1 MTQSDALSR
10 RPDHIDNNE
19 NDNDNIVMLPDKF
32 FLRAMD
38 IKLQNDLIGNL
49 KGETLYDDAMRTILK
64 EGPPPIK
71 SALEDWTT
79 RDRLLFY
86 KNRCYV
92 PNKGNLRREIVKT
105 IHEAKG
111 VGHPGQFNTLE
122 QVSREYWWPGM
133 AKFVKM
139 FVDGCA
145 KCQES
150 KTVTHPNK
158 PPLLP
163 IEGEKDVL
171 PFSKITMDLITDLP
185 ESGGYDTVLV
195 VVDHSSTKGVIF
207 TPCNKTVDAEQT
219 ATLLLNNVYKRFG
232 LPDKIISDRDP
243 RFAAK
248 VFQELGKQ
256 LGVKHMMS
264 TAFHPQTDGESERVN
279 QELEVFLRLF
289 CSRQQ
294 DKWAEFL
301 PFAEFAHNNRT
312 HSTMK
317 KSPFYL
323 MMGYNP
329 RPLPTVFTKTMIPS
343 IEARLSE
350 LKKLREETY
359 SLMELARRKME
370 GTTKRTFTPFTVGQ
384 KVWLEGKNLNFG
396 YPSKKLAPKREGPF
410 KIETV
415 LGPVMYKLTLPEQW
429 KVHPVFHASLLSPYK
444 RNEVHGRNFLK
455 PPPDLVE
462 GQEEHEIE
470 AIVGHTPK
478 RKPQR
483 FLVSWKGY
491 PSAENEWLWEED
503 FEHAKETLADY
514 KKANKL
520 RRVLTKAL
528 YSKCLNHSHTKTS
541 AQLQLSSSTCS
552 ITPPI
557 EPGSSKQPEAFPSS
571 ITSSV
576 ITSTS
581 NASTSTLT
589 NW

>member
-1 MTQSDALSR
+1 MAQKLNRRQARWNLFLSEFDLQLIHTAGTKMTQSDALSR

-19 NDNDNIVMLPDKF
+19 NDNNNVVMLPDKF

-38 IKLQNDLIGNL
+38 VKLQKDLLENL
-49 KGETLYDDAMRTILK
+49 KGETLYNDAMRTILK

-111 VGHPGQFNTLE
+111 IGHPGQFNTLE
-122 QVSREYWWPGM
+122 QVSREYWWPEM
-133 AKFVKM
+133 AKFIKM
-139 FVDGCA
+139 FVDGL
-145 KCQES
+145 
-150 KTVTHPNK
+150 HYY
-158 PPLLP
+158 PLKGKKMCYHSQRSL
-163 IEGEKDVL
+163 
-171 PFSKITMDLITDLP
+171 DLITDLP
-185 ESGGYDTVLV
+185 ESEGYDTILV
-195 VVDHSSTKGVIF
+195 VVDHSSTKRVIF
-207 TPCNKTVDAEQT
+207 TPCNKTIDAEQT

-232 LPDKIISDRDP
+232 LPNKIISDRDP

-256 LGVKHMMS
+256 LEVKHIMS
-264 TAFHPQTDGESERVN
+264 TTFHPQTDGESERVN

-294 DKWAEFL
+294 DKWAELL
-301 PFAEFAHNNRT
+301 PFAEFAHNNRI

-329 RPLPTVFTKTMIPS
+329 RPLPTAFTKTMI
-343 IEARLSE
+343 
-350 LKKLREETY
+350 LKEKNGKDDQMIIY
-359 SLMELARRKME
+359 SVYSGPK
-370 GTTKRTFTPFTVGQ
+370 
-384 KVWLEGKNLNFG
+384 
-396 YPSKKLAPKREGPF
+396 APKREGPF
-410 KIETV
+410 KIESV
-415 LGPVMYKLTLPEQW
+415 LGPVTYKLTLPEQW
-429 KVHPVFHASLLSPYK
+429 KVHPVFHTFLLSPYK

-455 PPPDLVE
+455 PPPDLIE

-470 AIVGHTPK
+470 AIIRHTPK

-520 RRVLTKAL
+520 RKILTKASQ
-528 YSKCLNHSHTKTS
+528 SKCLNPTPTKTS
-541 AQLQLSSSTCS
+541 APPPLNSSTFS
-552 ITPPI
+552 TTLPT
-557 EPGSSKQPEAFPSS
+557 GNGLSKQLKTPHSS
-571 ITSSV
+571 IIPSATTNSSNNNTN
-576 ITSTS
+576 TSTV
-581 NASTSTLT
+581 
-589 NW
+589 